1 MLITP
6 HSTKGGEKI
15 STTSYFSEEFGAAE
29 TFNDLLKVALKISA
43 GGGLK
48 PQSNQV
54 HLLHTLMTVTDSWLP
69 LGNVCELYTEP
80 SACMGMLTLSFLFR

>member
-6 HSTKGGEKI
+6 HSTKASEKI
-15 STTSYFSEEFGAAE
+15 STTSYFPEEVGAAE
-29 TFNDLLKVALKISA
+29 TFNDFLKVALKISV

-48 PQSNQV
+48 PRSNQV
-54 HLLHTLMTVTDSWLP
+54 RLLHTLMTVIDSWLP

-80 SACMGMLTLSFLFR
+80 SACTGMLTL